1 MSNPSTNQQCFK
13 KTLIGHTDWVRSLVV
28 LPDGRLAS
36 ASDDKT
42 IRLWNTTTG
51 ESFKTLTGH
60 TDWVNALVVL
70 QDGTLASGSADNTI
84 RLWNTTTR
92 LRKSRVYIA
101 STGVSVKT
109 LIGHTG
115 GWVRLLVVL
124 PDGRLAS
131 ASADKTIRL
140 WNTTT
145 GELCKTLIGHT
156 DWVGSLVVL
165 PDGRLASGSADNTIR
180 LWNTTT
186 GESVKTLIGH
196 TGWVRSLVVLPDG
209 RLSSNSGDRTIRLWN
224 TTTGE
229 SVKTLI
235 GHAGCV
241 NALVVLQDGT
251 LASASNDKTIRLW
264 NTDTDYHNVLAVCFL
279 PDDEDGC
286 AGDCQICLLPLPL
299 IEKRLK
305 LPRCGHIFHIACVSA
320 WLQISV
326 NHDCPLCRTPV

>member
-186 GESVKTLIGH
+186 GESFKTLTGH
-196 TGWVRSLVVLPDG
+196 TY
-209 RLSSNSGDRTIRLWN
+209 
-224 TTTGE
+224 
-229 SVKTLI
+229 
-235 GHAGCV
+235 CV
-241 NALVVLQDGT
+241 WSLVVLQDGT

-305 LPRCGHIFHIACVSA
+305 LPMCGHIFHIACVSA